1 MDREHQSAAP
11 EPELAGLSPMSA
23 RSLAGTGGL
32 LTAAVLIAG
41 ALYAFPAANAGLK
54 PPPATAEELSGS
66 VVTVIAPDD
75 AVAIKSAI
83 AAIDLPGPSRVE
95 IERSVLA
102 NQRQMAWIVFID
114 SMDPDGD
121 VVAVSASGLT
131 QMVTLTKAWTPV
143 AIPISPGFPIEVTGV
158 KDGMGGGITV
168 ALATRNGPVT
178 LRILNPGEKIEV
190 MP

>member
-1 MDREHQSAAP
+1 MDSDHQSAV
-11 EPELAGLSPMSA
+11 PELAGLSPLPA
-23 RSLAGTGGL
+23 RALAGAGGL
-32 LTAAVLIAG
+32 LTATLLIAG
-41 ALYAFPAANAGLK
+41 ALYAFPAANARLK

-83 AAIDLPGPSRVE
+83 AAIDLPEPSRAE

-121 VVAVSASGLT
+121 VVAVRASGLT
-131 QMVTLTKAWTPV
+131 QLVTLTKAWTPV
-143 AIPISPGFPIEVTGV
+143 AIPISRGSPIEVTGV

-178 LRILNPGEKIEV
+178 LRILNPGEKLEV